1 MIKVFTRHGWKGFG
15 RGLNVRPLHWCRLI
29 GRNALYMVLAACL
42 PAWGAK
48 PCALACVGLDV
59 GLWKVLQLAG
69 KLSANNVISETKTIC
84 KRLFLIGR
92 HTCTKKK
99 VCDSSNFHR
108 HGSPNGRNKAYS
120 PIWNGVKF
128 V

>member
-1 MIKVFTRHGWKGFG
+1 MCSQYSARMERLWSRVERAAFA
-15 RGLNVRPLHWCRLI
+15 LVPLI

-69 KLSANNVISETKTIC
+69 KLSAN
-84 KRLFLIGR
+84 
-92 HTCTKKK
+92 
-99 VCDSSNFHR
+99 
-108 HGSPNGRNKAYS
+108 GS
-120 PIWNGVKF
+120 GVYDGN
-128 V
+128 